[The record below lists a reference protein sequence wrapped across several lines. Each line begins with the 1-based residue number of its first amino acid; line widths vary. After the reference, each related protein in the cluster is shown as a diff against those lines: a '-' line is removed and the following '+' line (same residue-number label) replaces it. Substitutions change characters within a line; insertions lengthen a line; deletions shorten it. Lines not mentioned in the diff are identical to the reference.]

1 MLQWEGHDI
10 ELVDTAGWIRRTKLA
25 AYDESGE
32 RLYCL
37 QCRMLRSG
45 TLRTPLAAGQGCQQQ
60 GTRRSNIVTSGS
72 VPILRP
78 RGWWRVNPVSPLLQ
92 TLALQAALWQS
103 KQLLRPSP

>member
-45 TLRTPLAAGQGCQQQ
+45 TRLRCLLAPCLPLA
-60 GTRRSNIVTSGS
+60 SG
-72 VPILRP
+72 
-78 RGWWRVNPVSPLLQ
+78 VSSRAPAFPPPCH
-92 TLALQAALWQS
+92 LAAHLPASEGLS
-103 KQLLRPSP
+103 G